1 MGAYVIV
8 LMWRDIL
15 FHLTE
20 GHEKQLSTTM
30 MSCDSTTAE
39 KIPPSSVVA
48 RSATDTSPAKVLTD
62 HSAQE
67 WLCHGLYT
75 SQDQELSRREAL
87 ERKLE
92 EERARGRKKKK
103 RLM

>member
-8 LMWRDIL
+8 FMWRNIL

-20 GHEKQLSTTM
+20 GHEKQLPTAV

-39 KIPPSSVVA
+39 KIPPNSA
-48 RSATDTSPAKVLTD
+48 LAGSATDTSPAKVVYR
-62 HSAQE
+62 SFSSGVA
-67 WLCHGLYT
+67 CHGLYT
-75 SQDQELSRREAL
+75 PQDQELSRREAL
-87 ERKLE
+87 ERRLE